1 MYFFS
6 SLYEG
11 EQQKVIKE
19 SVLIIFFLKK
29 KLFKLTS
36 LWILKDCQESH

>member
-19 SVLIIFFLKK
+19 SVLIIFFFLKK
-29 KLFKLTS
+29 AL
-36 LWILKDCQESH
+36 